1 MAAADTP
8 MIANGE
14 PVALALGAGGARGL
28 AQIGVI
34 EALQA
39 RGMNIVAIAG
49 ASSGALV
56 GGACAAGKLAELRDW
71 MLGTSRNAML
81 RLLDPGFGRPALF
94 TGDRLVRTLRDV
106 IGEPRI
112 QDLPIDFTAVA
123 VDLMRQREVWLRRGD
138 LWDAVRASFA
148 IPGVFTPFTL
158 GGREL
163 VDGGLLGRKSGR
175 GFYVYPDDGAVLPV
189 AVHGAPDT
197 AGAVAVHGQ
206 GPIADALAQAAT
218 AALADQGWGPAR
230 VTDSGW
236 TGLEIDGARLML
248 TDGRSASQVAAE
260 TGCRDVA
267 LFDRPVRL
275 PVAPGTALAWALAEG
290 ASPAW
295 RAQAPAWLAALG
307 FAPLPLADVPGLVVA
322 RTLAMLINE
331 AADAVLQGVCTPEGA
346 DAAMKLGVN
355 YPAGPF
361 EWLAAWRASEVAA
374 LLDALDAHHRGER
387 YRVSPWLRR
396 RVWARQTGDAA

>member
-1 MAAADTP
+1 MDLIGHDTNFSVTQSVYE
-8 MIANGE
+8 ANFFDKRFM
-14 PVALALGAGGARGL
+14 P
-28 AQIGVI
+28 
-34 EALQA
+34 
-39 RGMNIVAIAG
+39 
-49 ASSGALV
+49 SLV
-56 GGACAAGKLAELRDW
+56 
-71 MLGTSRNAML
+71 
-81 RLLDPGFGRPALF
+81 
-94 TGDRLVRTLRDV
+94 
-106 IGEPRI
+106 
-112 QDLPIDFTAVA
+112 Q
-123 VDLMRQREVWLRRGD
+123 
-138 LWDAVRASFA
+138 
-148 IPGVFTPFTL
+148 
-158 GGREL
+158 REL

-175 GFYVYPDDGAVLPV
+175 GFYAYPDDGAVLPV

-248 TDGRSASQVAAE
+248 TDGRPASQVAAE